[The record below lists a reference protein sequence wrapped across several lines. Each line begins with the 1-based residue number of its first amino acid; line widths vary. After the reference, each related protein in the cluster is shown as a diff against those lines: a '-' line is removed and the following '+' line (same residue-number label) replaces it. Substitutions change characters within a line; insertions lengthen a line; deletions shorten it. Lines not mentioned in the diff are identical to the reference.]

1 MMHESRHVIFIMT
14 RPFGGYRWGCTC
26 ACTCTCTC
34 RARRHKPP
42 IIALHLNAAVVTSA
56 VSGVQ
61 DMVAGLPEDLVSRY
75 SGYVYFPFQ
84 DQGHV
89 PLWFEPYL
97 QRAQRTTKR

>member
-1 MMHESRHVIFIMT
+1 
-14 RPFGGYRWGCTC
+14 
-26 ACTCTCTC
+26 
-34 RARRHKPP
+34 
-42 IIALHLNAAVVTSA
+42 VVTSA

>member
-1 MMHESRHVIFIMT
+1 MT
-14 RPFGGYRWGCTC
+14 CVNSSSSLSL
-26 ACTCTCTC
+26 
-34 RARRHKPP
+34 
-42 IIALHLNAAVVTSA
+42 ALHS
-56 VSGVQ
+56 Q